1 MEGGHR
7 IGEGQLTEA
16 ELCGVWVTVSVSD
29 VAGAAHLAAII
40 AVQVAR
46 ETLTVLLFRHQS

>member
-46 ETLTVLLFRHQS
+46 ETLTVLLF